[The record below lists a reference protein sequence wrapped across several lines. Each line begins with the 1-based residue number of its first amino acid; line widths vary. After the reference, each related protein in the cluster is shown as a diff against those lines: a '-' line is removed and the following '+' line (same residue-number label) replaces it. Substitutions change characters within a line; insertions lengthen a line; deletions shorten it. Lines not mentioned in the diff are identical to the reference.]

1 MTFVVHRP
9 YTCVLPCPAVDLP
22 PINVV
27 PLADPE
33 DDEPPQNNNEKPAEA
48 DERAALLRH
57 SSGESGGMSEKR
69 LRRVESQTSNEPM
82 SPAEKVCIV
91 QFHWLL

>member
-1 MTFVVHRP
+1 MVPRP
-9 YTCVLPCPAVDLP
+9 YTCLSCRAPAVDLP
-22 PINVV
+22 PVNVV

-33 DDEPPQNNNEKPAEA
+33 DDEPTQNNNEKPAEA
-48 DERAALLRH
+48 DERDALLRH
-57 SSGESGGMSEKR
+57 SSGDLGGMSEKR

-82 SPAEKVCIV
+82 SPAEKVCIA